1 MNIYYIVELVKSKS
15 DNIELLGKFQ
25 SLNDAY
31 IYIEKYSYE
40 YKYHLIMEYL
50 HLSDDQSKG
59 SIISINNIKKPSKF
73 IYIRSE
79 NNKKNKNL
87 C

>member
-1 MNIYYIVELVKSKS
+1 MNLYYIVELVKSKS
-15 DNIELLGKFQ
+15 DNIEILGKFQ

-31 IYIEKYSYE
+31 IYIEKYSYQ
-40 YKYHLIMEYL
+40 YKYHFIMEYL
-50 HLSDDQSKG
+50 HLSEDQSKG

-79 NNKKNKNL
+79 KNKNL